1 MDCLATRKRTAQDG
15 ARPNPAMDERTRTVV
30 GLGGAALLVV
40 GGTLATG
47 YLPSRPRSQ
56 LLAGAMIVAGFALGF
71 YVLGEFD
78 LPD

>member
-1 MDCLATRKRTAQDG
+1 MNDRT
-15 ARPNPAMDERTRTVV
+15 ETIV
-30 GLGGAALLVV
+30 GLVGAVALVV

-47 YLPSRPRSQ
+47 YLPSTPRSQ
-56 LLAGAMIVAGFALGF
+56 LVAGAIIVAGFALGF

>member
-1 MDCLATRKRTAQDG
+1 MEQ
-15 ARPNPAMDERTRTVV
+15 RTRTAV
-30 GLGGAALLVV
+30 GLAGAAALVV

-71 YVLGEFD
+71 YVLGEFE

>member
-1 MDCLATRKRTAQDG
+1 MEQ
-15 ARPNPAMDERTRTVV
+15 RTRTAV
-30 GLGGAALLVV
+30 GLAGAAALVV

-56 LLAGAMIVAGFALGF
+56 LLAGAMIVAGFALGV
-71 YVLGEFD
+71 YVLGGLE